1 MVTEKDN
8 KVLSSTRNA
17 FLIIG
22 CMEASWAPLVPYVKQ
37 AFHLDDAAL
46 GMLLLCS
53 GLGAI
58 FALPLAGIVCM
69 RYGVRKTTY
78 VSASLMAMALLAI
91 ALQIDV
97 FVTAA
102 MLLVFGACTILI
114 DVAANVNG
122 IEVERLLKRPLM
134 SGFHGGYSLGTL
146 IGTAVVSILFAI
158 GVAAFPAITLVAAL
172 SLLTVFV
179 GCRALFD
186 CDQVRAEKPVSEAPR
201 KKKKVNIPPMVLV
214 IGTLCFIMYASEGA
228 VMSWSAVFVSDNRG
242 VGMEYSGFF
251 YVAFAITMTAM
262 RLVGNKVVAR
272 FGDRRVVTAG
282 ALCVALGFAITV
294 IIPHYTSALVGFA
307 LIGLGAANIVP
318 RLVSLGGTVPGIE
331 VQNSISIINAL
342 GYTGLLVGP
351 VAIGFV
357 ANRWSLSASFL
368 GISAFALIVAIVA
381 YIIFRK
387 RN

>member
-1 MVTEKDN
+1 MDKAD

-22 CMEASWAPLVPYVKQ
+22 CMEASWAPLVPYIKQ
-37 AFHLDDAAL
+37 SFSLDEASL
-46 GMLLLCS
+46 GLLLLCS
-53 GLGAI
+53 GLGAV

-78 VSASLMAMALLAI
+78 ASATLMAMALLAI
-91 ALQIDV
+91 SLQIDV

-102 MLLVFGACTILI
+102 MLLIFGACTILI

-122 IEVERLLKRPLM
+122 VEVERQLKRPLM

-146 IGTAVVSILFAI
+146 IGTAVVSILFSI

-186 CDQVRAEKPVSEAPR
+186 RDQVRAEKPASESPR
-201 KKKKVNIPPMVLV
+201 KKKKINIPPMVLV
-214 IGTLCFIMYASEGA
+214 IGMLCFVMYASEGA
-228 VMSWSAVFVSDNRG
+228 VMSWSAVFVSENRG

-251 YVAFAITMTAM
+251 YVSFAITMTAM
-262 RLVGNKVVAR
+262 RLIGNKVIAR
-272 FGDRRVVTAG
+272 FGDRRVVTVG

-294 IIPHYTSALVGFA
+294 LIPHYASALVGFA

-318 RLVSLGGTVPGIE
+318 RLVFLGGTVPGIE

-342 GYTGLLVGP
+342 GYSGILVGP
-351 VAIGFV
+351 VAIGFI
-357 ANRWSLSASFL
+357 ADRWSLSTSFL
-368 GISAFALIVAIVA
+368 GISLFAIIVAAVA
-381 YIIFRK
+381 YVIFRM
-387 RN
+387 REE